1 MDPID
6 QKLSRFGMNNS
17 TQLIQNILLA
27 STELTPQP
35 NDDNDP
41 DELSK

>member
-17 TQLIQNILLA
+17 TQLIQNILQA
-27 STELTPQP
+27 STDVTPQP
-35 NDDNDP
+35 LDDDDP
-41 DELSK
+41 GELSK